1 MSISYPAGLRAAACA
16 LLSAALLGAC
26 GGGGGAT
33 PAPPAPP
40 TQAAATELTLT
51 SSGASTIAGGATVT
65 LNAGLN
71 GAGSVNWALAAGSP
85 GALSATSG
93 ASVSYTPPASFTG
106 VTAVTISATSGNL
119 SKNIVLQLAPSAPG
133 LSLLAGTVTP
143 GNANIDGRGTAA
155 RFSAIRALATDGSGA
170 IYTSD
175 TTQAG
180 RAVIRK
186 ISADGSVSTLNAD
199 LSALPVTASI
209 NAITPLA
216 DGSLYFSDV
225 QQSHLS
231 SGVYKATTSFRKL
244 DASGKLSTLGVIDD
258 GSIVSWQLIAAPD
271 GTLYVRD
278 STAIYLLGADGSRR
292 LLAGASAALTTADVD
307 GTGAAARFYGIRQ
320 FRVTPNGNLYV
331 LDYFGL
337 RQVSPAGVV
346 TTLLTQAVDSTAAFD
361 LSLDQQGNPL
371 LLSTAKAGKTNT
383 IGKFSNGALSTL
395 YAVGATDGADGQYLN
410 LLLGTADGAVITTD
424 GVSLRRTG
432 TDGKTVVLAGVRSD
446 TYDSTADG
454 QGAQARLVNPGLLA
468 TDRDGNIYA
477 VENAGAVN
485 TPIMIRKITPA
496 GAVSTYATSDLPGYI
511 SGMVMTPANILVVSL
526 RSGSDFGGSLYQVGQ
541 GGGFT
546 LIAGGGFYGA
556 PLQQL
561 DGPGSAAVFGRPT
574 LAGVDKD
581 GNLYVTDQSQTHRDT
596 YTIRKVTPLG
606 AVTTIAGLPA
616 GLNAAADG
624 NVYQVNAAGTGAP
637 GNAVIR
643 VAPDGTR
650 TVLAGVE
657 SGSSFTNLPGPL
669 PGLLYQVRGVT
680 PLGGKVFAVAAGHG
694 IYTLVLP

>member
-1 MSISYPAGLRAAACA
+1 MSISYRAGLRAAACT
-16 LLSAALLGAC
+16 LLSATLLSAC
-26 GGGGGAT
+26 GGGGSST
-33 PAPPAPP
+33 PAQPAQPA
-40 TQAAATELTLT
+40 QAAATELTLT
-51 SSGASTIAGGATVT
+51 SSGTSTTAGGAAVT

-119 SKNIVLQLAPSAPG
+119 SKSIVLQLAPSAPG

-155 RFSAIRALATDGSGA
+155 RFSSIRALATDGSGA

-186 ISADGSVSTLNAD
+186 ISADGAVSTLNAD
-199 LSALPVTASI
+199 LSALPITASI
-209 NAITPLA
+209 NALTPLA

-231 SGVYKATTSFRKL
+231 SSVYKATTSFRKL
-244 DASGKLSTLGVIDD
+244 DASGKLSTLGVVDD
-258 GSIVSWQLIAAPD
+258 GSMISWQLIAAPD

-278 STAIYLLGADGSRR
+278 STAVYLLGADGSRR

-307 GTGAAARFYGIRQ
+307 GTGADARFYGIRQ
-320 FRVTPNGNLYV
+320 FRVAPNGNLYV

-346 TTLLTQAVDSTAAFD
+346 TTLLTQAADSTAAFD

-383 IGKFSNGALSTL
+383 ISKFSNGTLSTL
-395 YAVGATDGADGQYLN
+395 YTVGAADSADGQYLN
-410 LLLGTADGAVITTD
+410 LLLGMADGAVITTD
-424 GVSLRRTG
+424 GVSLRRAG

-446 TYDSTADG
+446 TYDSMADG

-468 TDRDGNIYA
+468 ADRDGNIYA
-477 VENAGAVN
+477 VENAGAVA

-496 GAVSTYATSDLPGYI
+496 GAVSTYATSNLPGYI
-511 SGMVMTPANILVVSL
+511 SGMVMTPANTLVVSI
-526 RSGSDFGGSLYQVGQ
+526 RSGSDFGGGLYQVGQ

-546 LIAGGGFYGA
+546 LIAGGVFYGA

-561 DGPGSAAVFGRPT
+561 DGQGSAAVFGRPT

-581 GNLYVTDQSQTHRDT
+581 GNLYVSDQSQTYSDT

-606 AVTTIAGLPA
+606 AVTTVASLPA

-637 GNAVIR
+637 GNAIIR

-657 SGSSFTNLPGPL
+657 TGSSFTNLPGPL
-669 PGLLYQVRGVT
+669 PALLYQVRGVA